1 MARASVAYFALLVAG
16 CASFQNTPAQ
26 DRVWVAYAVCRQLP
40 GASGATI
47 DRVEPNGRWWWTAR
61 TDSLVAANVINL
73 LHAARTFE
81 DARMDDHGEAKG
93 LGVAVTELPE

>member
-1 MARASVAYFALLVAG
+1 
-16 CASFQNTPAQ
+16 
-26 DRVWVAYAVCRQLP
+26 
-40 GASGATI
+40 
-47 DRVEPNGRWWWTAR
+47 
-61 TDSLVAANVINL
+61 LVAANVINL